1 MQEDPEGTSPML
13 ADACERAINWAMAMC
28 LSTPS
33 LAMTAAVRVADLRC
47 EMQHSWVMAWYL

>member
-1 MQEDPEGTSPML
+1 ML